1 LNYFKFIGRVVGLAI
16 FHRRFLDA
24 FFIGAFYKMI
34 LKKRVTLQDMEGVDA
49 DFHRNLTW
57 TLENDITDVL
67 DLTFSTEDER
77 FGETVTIDL
86 KPNGQNIEVTN
97 ENKKEYVE

>member
-1 LNYFKFIGRVVGLAI
+1 M
-16 FHRRFLDA
+16 DA

-34 LKKRVTLQDMEGVDA
+34 LKKRVSLQDMEGVDA

-57 TLENDITDVL
+57 MLENDITDIL
-67 DLTFSTEDER
+67 ELTFSTDDER

-86 KPNGQNIEVTN
+86 KPNGRDIEVTN
-97 ENKKEYVE
+97 ENKKEYVEQVHTN